1 LTISAHRFD
10 RSFCPTSTKADEN
23 IVMEAALSLKMTLGA
38 FQSVKKRIWYAKC
51 EDHFPTEDTQVK
63 STGSGNM
70 SDVSE
75 LKARIEKADIACLL
89 KTSPTPTKPHFR
101 LPINQF

>member
-1 LTISAHRFD
+1 
-10 RSFCPTSTKADEN
+10 
-23 IVMEAALSLKMTLGA
+23 
-38 FQSVKKRIWYAKC
+38 
-51 EDHFPTEDTQVK
+51 
-63 STGSGNM
+63 M